1 MLNKFLEQLKEEP
14 EELCPYHQTRN
25 AAQDNPG
32 GLKFTFHGYLLTS
45 EPGKAKQVCK
55 NLYTEML
62 TAWEKAMTERLDF
75 IARSFV

>member
-1 MLNKFLEQLKEEP
+1 MLNKFLQQVKEEP

-32 GLKFTFHGYLLTS
+32 GLKFTFHGYLLTG

-62 TAWEKAMTERLDF
+62 TA
-75 IARSFV
+75 

>member
-25 AAQDNPG
+25 AVQDNPG
-32 GLKFTFHGYLLTS
+32 GLKFTFHGYLLTGK
-45 EPGKAKQVCK
+45 PGKAKQLCK

-62 TAWEKAMTERLDF
+62 TA
-75 IARSFV
+75 